1 MSNALTPPH
10 VLAVQIRRR
19 LSAERLDPYERAC
32 NHDLE
37 QAVALYEW
45 NSSISA
51 AFHEVLGLFEIVLR
65 NALHDQLTLWHQRQR
80 RPGQWFDDPA
90 GILEAHRRRDV
101 ADAYA
106 RLRRDG
112 KVITPGRMIAELT
125 FGFWRYLLTRR
136 YETTLWT
143 PALRR
148 AFPNLRPAQRTR
160 IYSPVDSLVDVTSF
174 DSATASRTTNR
185 FTVGRSRPSIA
196 IYCVSPDISTP
207 ASRSGSAAGA
217 ACPLSCWH
225 GHRNRPQYT
234 AHKATCQVTPL
245 QTPTALGSRD
255 AHVDGVL
262 LRLAPEPAL
271 IGGGARGGRR
281 RCAGSPRGW
290 STAGRP
296 TARRSPRRRRR
307 RHHPH
312 RSGRP
317 TASTPRPE
325 AGR

>member
-160 IYSPVDSLVDVTSF
+160 IYSPVDSLVRLRNRVAHHEPIHSRPLATLHRDLLRVTGHL
-174 DSATASRTTNR
+174 DAS
-185 FTVGRSRPSIA
+185 VEEWISSRSR
-196 IYCVSPDISTP
+196 V
-207 ASRSGSAAGA
+207 
-217 ACPLSCWH
+217 
-225 GHRNRPQYT
+225 
-234 AHKATCQVTPL
+234 
-245 QTPTALGSRD
+245 
-255 AHVDGVL
+255 
-262 LRLAPEPAL
+262 PAL
-271 IGGGARGGRR
+271 LLARPPQPPAVHSSQGHLPGDPPSDADR
-281 RCAGSPRGW
+281 
-290 STAGRP
+290 
-296 TARRSPRRRRR
+296 ARKP
-307 RHHPH
+307 
-312 RSGRP
+312 
-317 TASTPRPE
+317 
-325 AGR
+325 